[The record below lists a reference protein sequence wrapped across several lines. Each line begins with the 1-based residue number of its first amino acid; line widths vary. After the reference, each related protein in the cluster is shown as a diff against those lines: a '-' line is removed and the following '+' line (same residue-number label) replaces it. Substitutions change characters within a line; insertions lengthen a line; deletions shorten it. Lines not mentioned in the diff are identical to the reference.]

1 MAISHATQELLFIKM
16 LCKDFGVTITTP
28 VNVYGDNQGSI
39 DMIRNPSSN
48 ERSKHIDIRHRFVR
62 EKYSSG
68 LINVTYKETSENI
81 ADLFTKPATKQK
93 LAKFTNMLFG
103 R

>member
-1 MAISHATQELLFIKM
+1 M
-16 LCKDFGVTITTP
+16 LCKDFGIEIETP
-28 VNVYGDNQGSI
+28 INVYGDNQGSM

-48 ERSKHIDIRHRFVR
+48 ERSKHIDIRHHFVR

-68 LINVTYKETSENI
+68 LINVTYKDTNENI
-81 ADLFTKPATKQK
+81 ADLFTKPATRQK
-93 LAKFTNMLFG
+93 LEKFIRMLFG